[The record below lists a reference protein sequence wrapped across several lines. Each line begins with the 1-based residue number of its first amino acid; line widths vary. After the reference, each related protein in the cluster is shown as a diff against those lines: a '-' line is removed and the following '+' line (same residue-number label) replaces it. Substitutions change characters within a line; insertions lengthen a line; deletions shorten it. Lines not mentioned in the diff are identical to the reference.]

1 MSYEA
6 EFNLLRKTLGKNR
19 INVRLISLKDLTSA
33 TEDAFNEILIISLKK
48 MSMKDLVDHIINVIS
63 KLKDHTIYRVFDLF
77 DFHYLFL
84 KMHDEKF
91 VVVGP
96 YSTTPYS
103 NETVMNICEKNNIPP
118 KRQKY
123 LNDYYM
129 NVPYVGEDDIL
140 FSIIDAFAEIVW
152 NTTAFSFVDSLE
164 NTALQL
170 SGLEQTPDSYDENF
184 INTMHIIEQ
193 RYAYENKL
201 IRAVKEGQIHVV
213 KSIMTGINSS
223 NFKMRTPDHLRDMK
237 NYCIITNTLLRK
249 AAESGGVH
257 PVYLDNVSSSFALQI
272 EQLPSAKASNAL
284 IRSLFITYCNLVRN
298 NTTKGLLPIVQ
309 EAVLY
314 ISNNLYNDLSLNTVA
329 ESLSVSKGY
338 LSAVFKKEMG
348 KTLTEFVAEK
358 RINHAIHLLTTTQL
372 QVQTI
377 ALHCGFP
384 DRQYFSKTFKRITGK
399 TPKDFRK

>member
-129 NVPYVGEDDIL
+129 NIPYVG
-140 FSIIDAFAEIVW
+140 
-152 NTTAFSFVDSLE
+152 
-164 NTALQL
+164 
-170 SGLEQTPDSYDENF
+170 
-184 INTMHIIEQ
+184 
-193 RYAYENKL
+193 
-201 IRAVKEGQIHVV
+201 
-213 KSIMTGINSS
+213 
-223 NFKMRTPDHLRDMK
+223 
-237 NYCIITNTLLRK
+237 
-249 AAESGGVH
+249 
-257 PVYLDNVSSSFALQI
+257 
-272 EQLPSAKASNAL
+272 
-284 IRSLFITYCNLVRN
+284 
-298 NTTKGLLPIVQ
+298 
-309 EAVLY
+309 
-314 ISNNLYNDLSLNTVA
+314 
-329 ESLSVSKGY
+329 
-338 LSAVFKKEMG
+338 
-348 KTLTEFVAEK
+348 
-358 RINHAIHLLTTTQL
+358 
-372 QVQTI
+372 
-377 ALHCGFP
+377 
-384 DRQYFSKTFKRITGK
+384 
-399 TPKDFRK
+399 